1 MLFLGFTK
9 WILASLWL
17 FQGIL
22 GYGID
27 ANEALGLRNL
37 TRELFYHGYSNY
49 LDLAFPLDELAPLS
63 CKGLGPDFKDSHN
76 LGVNDVR
83 GNYLLTLI
91 DTIDTLVVLNDTEG
105 FHEAVRKV
113 IQHLTFE
120 TDTKVQLFEAT
131 IRILGGLLSGHVFAS
146 DPQYGFQLPGYNN
159 ELLTLATE
167 LGERLLIAFRTPT
180 KIPFAR
186 INLMKGVSS
195 KETNESCSAGA
206 SSLVLEFSMLSIL
219 SGNPEFRKAAENA
232 FFAIWNRRSSIG
244 LLGNSIDVMSG
255 NWIYPVSG
263 IGAGIDSFY
272 EYAFKSYILLD
283 DIRFLQVWEESLS
296 NIRQYMSSTED
307 YYYQNVYASSGTT
320 ATYWVDSLGAYFPG
334 LLVLAGELES
344 AKKSHL
350 YYFSIYMKYGQIP
363 ERFNFHTK
371 TIELQGYPLRPE
383 FAESTYYLYR
393 ATKDPFY
400 LEVGKI
406 ILKNIEKNLRT
417 SCGFASL
424 DNLQTGVRSDRM
436 ESFFLSETLK
446 YLYLLFDES
455 NIFHSKFQDFLFT
468 TEGHLL
474 PINTLTHK
482 AVNSYKRQHP
492 GTCLLNPDEN
502 YAEPSFFSKIASR
515 EDFDYVFEMVE
526 SSHQHVVDG
535 IIDPNGICAR
545 PRVAD
550 VVEILYGNVLL
561 PPFKSTERSM
571 NQIYV
576 PTLIGN
582 RIRLI
587 KYIDN
592 EYYRIF
598 KIGNQRAGDN
608 DTVYL
613 TDPNYAMFMSL
624 QTLHTPTV
632 SAHLVSVNTKE
643 EAYSEFLHVH
653 EGTFEEPLQ
662 LPLAFL
668 NTSLCNKLP
677 FSLTPGVAYI
687 APTGDCSW
695 LQQAKNAQKAGLL
708 LLLDQDPRT
717 NKTKLMQE
725 SPSSYFF
732 GLIKPYVP
740 PTIHLDSNQSFVLQW
755 GNITVQKVQKDAPCY
770 FQNSLIENFYVC
782 ETCFDERDYLIN
794 RN

>member
-1 MLFLGFTK
+1 MFFWDFTT
-9 WILASLWL
+9 WLLVFLWL

-22 GYGID
+22 AYGI
-27 ANEALGLRNL
+27 NSTEVLELRNL

-49 LDLAFPLDELAPLS
+49 LNLAFPLDELAPLS
-63 CKGLGPDFKDSHN
+63 CKGLGPDFKNSHN

-91 DTIDTLVVLNDTEG
+91 DTIDTLVVLNDPKG
-105 FHEAVRKV
+105 FHEAVQKI

-120 TDTKVQLFEAT
+120 TDTKVQVFEVT

-146 DPQYGFQLPGYNN
+146 DPQYGFQLPEYNN

-167 LGERLLIAFRTPT
+167 LGERLLTSFRTPT

-195 KETNESCSAGA
+195 QETNESCSAGA
-206 SSLVLEFSMLSIL
+206 SSLILEFSMLSVL
-219 SGNPEFRKAAENA
+219 TGNPQFRKAAENA
-232 FFAIWNRRSSIG
+232 FFAIWTRKSSIG

-255 NWIYPVSG
+255 KWIYPVSG

-272 EYAFKSYILLD
+272 EYALKSYILLD
-283 DIRFLQVWEESLS
+283 DIRFLNVWEESLR
-296 NIRQYMSSTED
+296 NIRQFISSTED
-307 YYYQNVYASSGTT
+307 YYYQNVYAGSGTT
-320 ATYWVDSLGAYFPG
+320 ATYWIDSLGAYFSG

-344 AKKSHL
+344 AKKAHL
-350 YYFSIYMKYGQIP
+350 YYFSIYSKYGQIP

-400 LEVGKI
+400 LNVGKT

-424 DNLQTGVRSDRM
+424 DNLETGVLSDRM

-446 YLYLLFDES
+446 YLYLLFDED
-455 NIFHSKFQDFLFT
+455 NIFHSKFQDFIFT

-474 PINTLTHK
+474 PINRQTHK
-482 AVNSYKRQHP
+482 AFNSNKRQHP
-492 GTCLLNPDEN
+492 GTCLLDPKDHFM
-502 YAEPSFFSKIASR
+502 EPSFFSKVASR
-515 EDFDYVFEMVE
+515 EDFDYIFEMVE
-526 SSHQHVVDG
+526 SDYRGVSEEL
-535 IIDPNGICAR
+535 IDPNGICAR
-545 PRVAD
+545 PRIAD

-561 PPFKSTERSM
+561 PPFKSTKRVM
-571 NQIYV
+571 NNIYA

-587 KYIDN
+587 KYIDTD
-592 EYYRIF
+592 YYRIF
-598 KIGNQRAGDN
+598 KIGNQSVGEN
-608 DTVYL
+608 DTLYL
-613 TDPNYAMFMSL
+613 TDPNYAMFMSKE
-624 QTLHTPTV
+624 TLYAPTV
-632 SAHLVSVNTKE
+632 SAHLVSFTGE
-643 EAYSEFLHVH
+643 ETYSEFLHVH
-653 EGTFEEPLQ
+653 EGSFQQPSQ
-662 LPLAFL
+662 LPLTIL
-668 NTSLCNKLP
+668 NTSLCNKMP
-677 FSLTPGVAYI
+677 FSFAPDVGYI
-687 APTGDCSW
+687 APTGNCSW

-708 LLLDQDPRT
+708 LLLDQDTKT

-740 PTIHLDSNQSFVLQW
+740 PTVHLGINQSFILQW
-755 GNITVQKVQKDAPCY
+755 GNLTVQKIRKDAPCY

-782 ETCFDERDYLIN
+782 ETCSDDQNIY
-794 RN
+794 